1 MWGPDG
7 SGQGYG
13 GGGGAPPYRPGQ
25 QAGHQGR
32 FQPGYSP
39 WAERGEPGWA
49 GGPTQGGPPFSQPN
63 GWGAPHQGLTEPG
76 AEQLPAEGSRTRFAL
91 MLERALD
98 MVADQPG
105 PDRGQQNGIALGPQ
119 GAARSSGGGP
129 TNRKRKKFNKKPGAT
144 AAPTLPAPVP
154 SVSAEE
160 KGTDQ
165 PELPAEDAAVEA
177 VPAAQQRDAVDADV
191 GVGSQAASTVA
202 AEKIDRESY
211 CAVCWWKSR
220 TAAKPGKEV
229 N

>member
-105 PDRGQQNGIALGPQ
+105 PDRGQQNSIALGPQ
-119 GAARSSGGGP
+119 GVARSSGGGP
-129 TNRKRKKFNKKPGAT
+129 TNRKRKKFNKKPGAAT
-144 AAPTLPAPVP
+144 APTLPAPSP
-154 SVSAEE
+154 VSRRMR
-160 KGTDQ
+160 K
-165 PELPAEDAAVEA
+165 
-177 VPAAQQRDAVDADV
+177 
-191 GVGSQAASTVA
+191 
-202 AEKIDRESY
+202 
-211 CAVCWWKSR
+211 
-220 TAAKPGKEV
+220 
-229 N
+229 